1 MNDTRALEL
10 RLGQMVRRRLP
21 WCVAEFVMFG
31 LKQAWACLFAGL
43 LLGAI
48 LVSRLVWHADWP
60 VARYDALFL
69 FAIAVQA
76 LFLALKLETWTEARV
91 ILAFH
96 ITGTAMEWFKVSAGS
111 WTYPEAGFF
120 RIMDVPLFSG
130 FMYAAVG
137 SFMVRVIRIFEMRF
151 TPYPPFWLTL
161 ALAAAI
167 YVNFFAH
174 HFLPD
179 LRWALFAATILIYGR
194 TRIWFR
200 LARWYW
206 MPLPL
211 AAFFSSLFLWVA
223 ENIGTR
229 TGTWLY
235 AGQKTPELVSFSKI
249 GSWYLLL
256 YVSFVTIS
264 LVTRETML
272 GPTPSPGD
280 AGSGKHAPG
289 GFSRETDAVWRQ

>member
-10 RLGQMVRRRLP
+10 RLGEMVRRRLP
-21 WCVAEFVMFG
+21 GYAAEFVMFG

-48 LVSRLVWHADWP
+48 LVSRVIWQADWP
-60 VARYDALFL
+60 APRYDALFI
-69 FAIAVQA
+69 FAIAVQVV
-76 LFLALKLETWTEARV
+76 FLALKLETWTEARV

-111 WTYPEAGFF
+111 WSYPEPGFF
-120 RIMDVPLFSG
+120 RVMDVPLFSG

-161 ALAAAI
+161 ALAAGI
-167 YVNFFAH
+167 YGNFFAH
-174 HFLPD
+174 HYLPD
-179 LRWALFAATILIYGR
+179 MRWALFAATILIYGR

-264 LVTRETML
+264 LVTREAMH
-272 GPTPSPGD
+272 GPAPSPDD
-280 AGSGKHAPG
+280 AGSGKHALG
-289 GFSRETDAVWRQ
+289 GFSREADTASRR